1 MQFSLKLLAIAF
13 AVFPSALADK
23 TFVIN
28 INNECPSDVPLFINA
43 GFDSI
48 IPRGAGVTKTF
59 PGNFSGLIYST
70 ANGGLG
76 TGRLVT
82 SAGFHLEDDYYYI
95 LKDQT
100 HFNMGVTVSPQAAAA
115 NGFCPELSCETAD
128 CTGVFPLSQQP
139 LSFPPPGN
147 SPPAPPL
154 AECPGANSG
163 FTVTFCPTQAFPP
176 DADV

>member
-82 SAGFHLEDDYYYI
+82 SAGFHLEVRETIPIMSKLSFMRYLQDDYYYI
-95 LKDQT
+95 LKDET
-100 HFNMGVTVSPQAAAA
+100 HFNMGVTVSPQAAAV
-115 NGFCPELSCETAD
+115 SY
-128 CTGVFPLSQQP
+128 
-139 LSFPPPGN
+139 
-147 SPPAPPL
+147 
-154 AECPGANSG
+154 
-163 FTVTFCPTQAFPP
+163 
-176 DADV
+176 

>member
-1 MQFSLKLLAIAF
+1 MQFSHKFIALALAIL
-13 AVFPSALADK
+13 PSALADG
-23 TFVIN
+23 TFVVD
-28 INNECPSDVPLFINA
+28 INNNCPSDVPLFINA

-48 IPRGAGVTKTF
+48 IARRGSVTKTF
-59 PGNFSGLIYST
+59 PTDFSGLIYST

-95 LKDQT
+95 LKDET
-100 HFNMGVTVSPQAAAA
+100 HFNMGVTISPQAPAA

-139 LSFPPPGN
+139 LSFPPPGDA
-147 SPPAPPL
+147 PPAPPL
-154 AECPGANSG
+154 AECPEVNG
-163 FTVTFCPTQAFPP
+163 FTVTFCPTGAFPP
-176 DADV
+176 DANV